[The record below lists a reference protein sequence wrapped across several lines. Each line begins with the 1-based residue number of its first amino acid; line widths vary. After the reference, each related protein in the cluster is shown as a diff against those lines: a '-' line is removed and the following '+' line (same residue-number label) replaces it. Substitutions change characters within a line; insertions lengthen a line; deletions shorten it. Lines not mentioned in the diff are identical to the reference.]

1 MKIVNFVGYSGSGKT
16 TLIEKLIPIFCAQ
29 GLRVAAIKNAHH
41 NFDMDK
47 PGKDSYRYRR
57 AGASQVIVRNAERW
71 AMFSE
76 MPQGAPHLSELIAHL
91 DPADLIVVEGFKSED
106 SDALR
111 LEVFREI
118 GRGEPPI
125 CQSDESI
132 CAVVSDKARE
142 AFSAL
147 PVLDIN
153 SPEKVAAWITE
164 KLQIKGI
171 EKC

>member
-57 AGASQVIVRNAERW
+57 AGA
-71 AMFSE
+71 
-76 MPQGAPHLSELIAHL
+76 PQGAPHLSELIAHL

-142 AFSAL
+142 AFPAL